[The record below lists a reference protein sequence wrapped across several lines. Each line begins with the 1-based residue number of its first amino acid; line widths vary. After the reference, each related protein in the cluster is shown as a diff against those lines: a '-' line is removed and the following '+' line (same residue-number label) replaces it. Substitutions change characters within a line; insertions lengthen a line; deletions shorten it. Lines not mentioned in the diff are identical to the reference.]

1 MTTIT
6 SATQGREY
14 AHYPAKLWA
23 ALGAALLGLIILYG
37 VGFAPLAAH
46 NAAHDA
52 RHSTAFPCH

>member
-6 SATQGREY
+6 SATKNREQ
-14 AHYPAKLWA
+14 
-23 ALGAALLGLIILYG
+23 ALLSSHIGSALLAALLGLVILYG

-52 RHSTAFPCH
+52 RHSAAFPCH